1 MKTYDYYCT
10 WQAQNIFCQEKGV
23 SNRDYLDEEALFKK
37 NGLAEAFLECR
48 KNLYFILDDGWD
60 VYYSQ
65 NEKEPYPFA
74 SHEIKK
80 DRFPHFKGKPEER
93 LKKLVDK
100 IMSYGW
106 KGVGIWVCAQDIKKH
121 TLILLKR
128 AKSLF

>member
-80 DRFPHFKGKPEER
+80 DRFPHFK
-93 LKKLVDK
+93 
-100 IMSYGW
+100 
-106 KGVGIWVCAQDIKKH
+106 
-121 TLILLKR
+121 
-128 AKSLF
+128 